1 MIKYIKDKLD
11 LSAFDDLE
19 KKMFIQFLEHE
30 KRRHQMD
37 IDKIEWDINELRKA
51 RGL

>member
-11 LSAFDDLE
+11 LSAFDDTE

-37 IDKIEWDINELRKA
+37 IDKIECDVNQLRKEL
-51 RGL
+51 GL